1 MKDVSILIEAKKRY
15 IEQLQQILTPRMYEG
30 FESIYDNSLEL
41 LENEFEEKNQ
51 QTRSIAKVF
60 QEALKEIPL
69 WNQDIIDHECYRI
82 IQVSNCDY
90 LEDLIEAVFIA
101 ESKILTAV
109 QSIKGKTKVHVP
121 RASHFVHRCYIAAAR
136 EIYKNPYVFNHSREL
151 SPQEKHNNMRHTLH
165 MIQEGVSNAIRE
177 LLPIRDILKKGF
189 SKHELESD
197 EESSDESSVEVD
209 YSDEDRKK
217 SRRRRS
223 ESTSSESES
232 ESENESEDEEE
243 HSEAEEEKK
252 EDDDEEEEGS
262 IFHGIVNS
270 ISNVFGG
277 KREEENQEMEESKPV
292 EIPSHIPSHV
302 VIEDESDIQEF
313 TEQSEKEPIMLSF
326 DEEEKQ
332 MIQEPIQIGS
342 SQETESVM
350 QAFIQEKL
358 AEEENH
364 VEEEVKQIVLDGARI
379 PKEYRSAPNPSPMK
393 EEEIPVISK
402 MEEPIKQSVID
413 EEFSSSVPI
422 EDDRISSISSGFVY
436 KHPEPPKPIRRQDS
450 FGNGNR
456 ESVHDEIQRSRE
468 EDYYTLEKLRRKEK
482 ERHERE
488 KEKIRQ
494 RMLKKQQLQ
503 MTHRNDLYQKNL
515 AIYKQHHKSS
525 ESDSM
530 ISGISSIASSQV
542 SRKERTK
549 PIDSFLQE
557 QQQKIHQEPISYVQ
571 RPTIKI
577 QPQPSIASIV
587 RQQSKDEDSGDEYK
601 SDGEL
606 RNA

>member
-15 IEQLQQILTPRMYEG
+15 IEQLHQILTPRMYEG

-121 RASHFVHRCYIAAAR
+121 RASHFIHRSYISAAR

-151 SPQEKHNNMRHTLH
+151 TPQEKHNNMRHTLH
-165 MIQEGVSNAIRE
+165 LIQEGVSNSIRE

-217 SRRRRS
+217 SRRRRHD
-223 ESTSSESES
+223 STSSESES
-232 ESENESEDEEE
+232 ESESESGSESE
-243 HSEAEEEKK
+243 EEEKHSEPEEEN
-252 EDDDEEEEGS
+252 EDISDAEEEGS
-262 IFHGIVNS
+262 IFNGIVNS
-270 ISNVFGG
+270 ISNVFGT
-277 KREEENQEMEESKPV
+277 KREENEVEESRPV
-292 EIPSHIPSHV
+292 EIPSHIPSHI

-313 TEQSEKEPIMLSF
+313 TENSEKEPIHLSF
-326 DEEEKQ
+326 DEEEKV
-332 MIQEPIQIGS
+332 IYQEPIQIGS
-342 SQETESVM
+342 SQETESVIE
-350 QAFIQEKL
+350 AFIQEKL
-358 AEEENH
+358 AEEENDQ
-364 VEEEVKQIVLDGARI
+364 EEEVKQIVLDGARI
-379 PKEYRSAPNPSPMK
+379 PKEYRLAPNPSPVK
-393 EEEIPVISK
+393 EEEEKPIITK
-402 MEEPIKQSVID
+402 IEEPIAKKEIE

-436 KHPEPPKPIRRQDS
+436 KHHEPPKAIRRKDS
-450 FGNGNR
+450 YGNEDVER
-456 ESVHDEIQRSRE
+456 MRQE
-468 EDYYTLEKLRRKEK
+468 EYYTLEKLRRKER
-482 ERHERE
+482 ERQE
-488 KEKIRQ
+488 KEKDKMRQ
-494 RMLKKQQLQ
+494 RLLKKQQLQ
-503 MTHRNDLYQKNL
+503 MTNRNDLYQKNL

-530 ISGISSIASSQV
+530 ISGISSVASSHA

-557 QQQKIHQEPISYVQ
+557 QQRIQEPISYVQ
-571 RPTIKI
+571 RPIMKI
-577 QPQPSIASIV
+577 QPQPSIASII
-587 RQQSKDEDSGDEYK
+587 RQKSKDEDSGDEYN
-601 SDGEL
+601 SDREL

>member
-1 MKDVSILIEAKKRY
+1 
-15 IEQLQQILTPRMYEG
+15 MYEG

-121 RASHFVHRCYIAAAR
+121 RASHFIHRSYIAAAR

-151 SPQEKHNNMRHTLH
+151 TPQEKHNNMRHTLH

-217 SRRRRS
+217 SRRRRHD
-223 ESTSSESES
+223 STSTESES
-232 ESENESEDEEE
+232 ESENESESEEE
-243 HSEAEEEKK
+243 HSEPEEEKK

-277 KREEENQEMEESKPV
+277 KREEEKQEVEVEESKPV

-326 DEEEKQ
+326 DEEEKT

-364 VEEEVKQIVLDGARI
+364 VEEEEIKQIVLDGTRI
-379 PKEYRSAPNPSPMK
+379 PKEYRSAPNPSPEK
-393 EEEIPVISK
+393 EDVEVPIISRV
-402 MEEPIKQSVID
+402 EEPITQRILD

-436 KHPEPPKPIRRQDS
+436 KHPEPPKAIRRQDS
-450 FGNGNR
+450 FGNGNK

-468 EDYYTLEKLRRKEK
+468 EDYYTLEKLRRKER
-482 ERHERE
+482 ERQEKE

-503 MTHRNDLYQKNL
+503 MSHRNDLYQKNL

-557 QQQKIHQEPISYVQ
+557 QQRAHVIPEGNKMISRGEVQEPISYVQ
-571 RPTIKI
+571 RPSMKI

-587 RQQSKDEDSGDEYK
+587 RKQTKDEDSGDEYK
-601 SDGEL
+601 SDREL
-606 RNA
+606 SNA